1 MNQRRDGDRV
11 GTGTGQG
18 QLHFGLEPLHFFS
31 FFLFCKR
38 RGGQSLLGAW
48 PPSYPHAKGQV
59 CPPLALPGGPS
70 PTSVMPR
77 IIRSFRKML
86 AKSTKRSTQCL
97 WGQRDVLRG
106 TWPVSPPPSAPWPQ
120 HPPDVI
126 LVPALRLLN
135 DELRVK
141 EHEAAHDHQPQ
152 VEIGLQEGEG
162 MLDRDSPCWCH

>member
-1 MNQRRDGDRV
+1 
-11 GTGTGQG
+11 
-18 QLHFGLEPLHFFS
+18 
-31 FFLFCKR
+31 
-38 RGGQSLLGAW
+38 
-48 PPSYPHAKGQV
+48 
-59 CPPLALPGGPS
+59 
-70 PTSVMPR
+70 
-77 IIRSFRKML
+77 ML

-97 WGQRDVLRG
+97 WGQRDVLVG
-106 TWPVSPPPSAPWPQ
+106 TEGCAQGDLARVPPTPSAPWPQ

-126 LVPALRLLN
+126 LVPALRLLD